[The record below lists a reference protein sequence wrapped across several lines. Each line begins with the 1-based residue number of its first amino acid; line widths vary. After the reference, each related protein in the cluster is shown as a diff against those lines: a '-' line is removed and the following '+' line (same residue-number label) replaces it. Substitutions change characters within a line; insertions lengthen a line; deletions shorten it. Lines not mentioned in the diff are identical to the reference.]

1 MGDSDRGQLK
11 FAWGKFDA
19 AAPWMCWSKAAALLL
34 AQWSGLERENRI
46 KRQMQFLHFVQTVD
60 CLILLSLTRSFRVR
74 VPFCL
79 CAFASHKWGT
89 KEATECF
96 SSLLLMHAC
105 LPVLLGGPRAFF
117 VVVVFCFASAFG
129 FDENQTNRSDGWC
142 LFHSRPPPTPTPLP
156 SPPRRATASK
166 LKRKTIRVRF
176 ENFAKSFRWFRIC
189 ISSSRPVGRSVG
201 GIFATLSQTI

>member
-11 FAWGKFDA
+11 FAWEKFDA

-105 LPVLLGGPRAFF
+105 LLACRYCLVVLVPFLSSSSSASRPRLVLTKIRQIVPTVDVCFTVGHLLLQLLYPVLH
-117 VVVVFCFASAFG
+117 VVLRLQ
-129 FDENQTNRSDGWC
+129 N
-142 LFHSRPPPTPTPLP
+142 
-156 SPPRRATASK
+156 
-166 LKRKTIRVRF
+166 
-176 ENFAKSFRWFRIC
+176 
-189 ISSSRPVGRSVG
+189 
-201 GIFATLSQTI
+201 